1 MVDNT
6 SILTSFGVVIN
17 YQYYEIYHRDNDESF
32 ARGVLS
38 NSNYKL
44 DKKRSLVSL
53 RMCIIGWLVEILG
66 TLCHVLFLWLNS
78 MGLAGMHYVEG
89 VIMFIIIPLVY
100 LMNDDDTKGVIVDE
114 GWIQGLKYL
123 AGLRNNKTKNSTTRR
138 NN

>member
-1 MVDNT
+1 M
-6 SILTSFGVVIN
+6 N
-17 YQYYEIYHRDNDESF
+17 YQYYKIYHRDNDESF

-66 TLCHVLFLWLNS
+66 TLCHVLFLWLNN

-123 AGLRNNKTKNSTTRR
+123 AGLRNNKTKDSSAGR